1 MNAALPAARQDAC
14 RHYGEEFRRLRD
26 TLPGR
31 HLPWLANLRE
41 QAMQRFME
49 TGFPTLRSEDWK
61 YTSVAPIEN
70 GLFTLAA
77 RATAAVDASAIAALA
92 LPGAHVAVFVDGR
105 HVPGLSRTD
114 ALPDG
119 VTVASLAVLL
129 ERHPRGLAAQIAHTG
144 DYPSAFA
151 ALNAACMT
159 DGVCVHLSRGTRLEA
174 PIHLLFVASSDQ
186 LAIHVRNLIIAEP
199 DSGATIVEHHVGTGT
214 ASTFTNTVTDIMIGE
229 RARIEHHKLQQEN
242 PKSCHV
248 AAINTQLAAESRFAS
263 TSFALGA
270 VLARADIH
278 VALDGAGAEC
288 ALDGLYLA
296 DGRRHVDHHTRI
308 DHNQPRC
315 TSRELYKG
323 VLDNAGRGVFNGRV
337 VVQPGAQKSD
347 AAQVNRNLL
356 LSELAEIDTKPQ
368 LEIWA
373 DDVKCSH
380 AATVGQIDAEQIFYL
395 RSRGLDDAAARAL
408 LIYAFAA
415 EMVQH
420 VELPSL
426 RERLDGLL
434 RARLAQSL
442 EALP

>member
-1 MNAALPAARQDAC
+1 MNAALPTTRQDGC
-14 RHYGEEFRRLRD
+14 RHYLDEFRRIRD

-31 HLPWLANLRE
+31 KLPWLAHLRD

-61 YTSVAPIEN
+61 YTSVASIEN
-70 GLFTLAA
+70 GRFVLAS
-77 RATAAVDASAIAALA
+77 ATASAVDAAEIESLA

-105 HVPGLSRTD
+105 YAPALSRTD
-114 ALPDG
+114 TLPQG
-119 VTVASLAVLL
+119 VLLTNLAFLL
-129 ERHPRGLAAQIAHTG
+129 ERHPRGLASQFGHAD

-159 DGVCVHLSRGTRLEA
+159 DGVCVHLARGSVLET
-174 PIHLLFVASSDQ
+174 PIHLLFVTATDK
-186 LAIHVRNLIIAEP
+186 LAVHTRNLIIAEP
-199 DSGATIVEHHVGTGT
+199 DSHAIIVEHHVCVE
-214 ASTFTNTVTDIMIGE
+214 SVSCFTNTVTDIVVG
-229 RARIEHHKLQQEN
+229 RNARIEHHKLQQESA
-242 PKSCHV
+242 KSYHV
-248 AAINTQLAAESRFAS
+248 AAINAQLVAESRFTS

-270 VLARADIH
+270 ALARTDIH
-278 VALDGAGAEC
+278 AALNGADAEC
-288 ALDGLYLA
+288 VLDGLYLV
-296 DGRRHVDHHTRI
+296 DGRRHIDHHTRI

-323 VLDNAGRGVFNGRV
+323 VLDGGGRGVFNGRV
-337 VVQPGAQKSD
+337 VVQPGAQKTD
-347 AAQVNRNLL
+347 AAQTNRNLL

-380 AATVGQIDAEQIFYL
+380 AATVGQIDAEQVFYL
-395 RSRGLDDAAARAL
+395 RSRGLDDASARAL
-408 LIYAFAA
+408 LTYAFAA
-415 EMVQH
+415 EMVQR
-420 VELPSL
+420 VEVPAL

-434 RARLAQSL
+434 RERLPQSL